1 MIIFEFGS
9 QIFIMSNIVIFV
21 ISFNCKTVKENIF
34 LIFFRIYKMF
44 EILYLNR
51 N

>member
-1 MIIFEFGS
+1 MIIFELGS
-9 QIFIMSNIVIFV
+9 QILIMSNIVTFI
-21 ISFNCKTVKENIF
+21 ISFNCKTVEKNIF
-34 LIFFRIYKMF
+34 LIFFRIYKIF